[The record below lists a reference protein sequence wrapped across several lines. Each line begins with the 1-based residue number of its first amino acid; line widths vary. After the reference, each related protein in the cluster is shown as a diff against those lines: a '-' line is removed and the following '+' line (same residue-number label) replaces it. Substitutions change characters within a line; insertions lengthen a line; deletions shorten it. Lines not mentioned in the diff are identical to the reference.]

1 MTPGRAVPVPGPGET
16 EGQGAPAAPWH
27 RVHPVSPLVRG
38 WIAVVAIAFVY
49 GQNTLSSFFGEE
61 EPNPGPDF
69 ISGTP
74 LMVSLLVGAGILL
87 LILLGFFGTWWFTK
101 YQITDRHVNVNTG
114 MVFRQQRQAR
124 IDRVQSID
132 IAQPLVARIFGLAE
146 LRFDVADSGSAAMNL
161 AFVKLSEAHELRN
174 EILARAAGLK
184 TPAPSAPALPVQPD
198 AVTVAGQSPD
208 PTAPQEAAP
217 GAPAP
222 GYASVSAS
230 LAASERVV
238 AVVPTGRLIGSILLR
253 PATILMVLLIIG
265 LGIAMSA
272 IEGFAPFYLLPALLG
287 MAGALWNNLNTG
299 YNFKAA
305 TSADGLRLSYGLLD
319 TRHQTVP
326 PGRVQAIKVT
336 APFFWRP
343 LGWYRVAVN
352 VAGIGGGA
360 ANDAEQRSVLLPVG
374 SYEDVLAVLSV
385 VLPAPGVSAPR
396 DFFAA
401 AINGSGTEGGF
412 VVSPPRVRPLSP
424 LAYKR
429 QGYALTDTALV
440 ARNGALHRTI
450 AIVPH
455 ARTQGLRLSQ
465 GPLARRFGVVDL
477 SLATIAGPV
486 VPLVHQLDVAS
497 GRELFL
503 EQADRAAAARRQT
516 DSNHWLGDA

>member
-1 MTPGRAVPVPGPGET
+1 MNPQATPDP
-16 EGQGAPAAPWH
+16 GAPEVPWH

-38 WIAVVAIAFVY
+38 WLAVVAIAFVY

-61 EPNPGPDF
+61 EPSRGPDF
-69 ISGTP
+69 VSGAP
-74 LMVSLLVGAGILL
+74 LLVSLLIGGGILL
-87 LILLGFFGTWWFTK
+87 LILLGFFGSWWFTK
-101 YQITDRHVNVNTG
+101 YQITERHVNVNSG

-174 EILARAAGLK
+174 AILARAAGLQA
-184 TPAPSAPALPVQPD
+184 TNVSPPPVAQAGEPGPAV
-198 AVTVAGQSPD
+198 GQSP
-208 PTAPQEAAP
+208 EP
-217 GAPAP
+217 GQMADAQFPPADAVP
-222 GYASVSAS
+222 RGPR
-230 LAASERVV
+230 AASERVV
-238 AVVPTGRLIGSILLR
+238 ASVPLGRLVGSILLR
-253 PATILMVLLIIG
+253 PSTAFMVLGLIG
-265 LGIAMSA
+265 LAIAMSN

-305 TSADGLRLSYGLLD
+305 TSADGLRVSYGLLD

-326 PGRVQAIKVT
+326 PGRVQAIKVS

-343 LGWYRVAVN
+343 MGWYKVAVN

-374 SYEDVLAVLSV
+374 TYEDVLAVLSV
-385 VLPAPGVSAPR
+385 VLPSPGVEAPR
-396 DFFAA
+396 EFFAA
-401 AINGSGTEGGF
+401 AINGSGTAHGF
-412 VVSPPRVRPLSP
+412 VVSPPRIRPLAL
-424 LAYKR
+424 LAYRR

-455 ARTQGLRLSQ
+455 ARTQGLSLRQ
-465 GPLARRFGVVDL
+465 GPLARRMGVVDL
-477 SLATIAGPV
+477 SLATIPGPV
-486 VPLVHQLDVAS
+486 VPVVRQLDIDA

-503 EQADRAAAARRQT
+503 EQADRAAAARKQT